1 MMLVVSFGMFAHD
14 FEVDGIYYKYVDKQT
29 KTVMVSCKGN
39 YHGSYANEYVG
50 SVSIPKTVACS
61 DTIYTVVSIEDGA
74 FANCGELTSITIPI
88 TIDTIG
94 PGAFQ
99 GCSGLTSV
107 VIPGSYIGRSAF
119 DGCKGLTSVVIGDSV
134 TVIGDHAFEFCNKL
148 KRAKI
153 GNSVRLIGEWAF
165 ADCDSLMA
173 IDIPNSVSKIGLHAF
188 SSCALKTITIG
199 NSVVEIGDMA
209 FMGCSGLE
217 EVNFNAEECAI
228 MGSYNSVFNGCVNL
242 RTVNIGATVKKIP
255 SYAFKG
261 CSGLT
266 SVDIPNS
273 VSKIGTCA
281 FADCAL
287 KTITIGNSVAEI
299 GVLVFMGCSE
309 LEEVNF
315 NAEDCEII
323 GNVSL
328 NPIFRGCTNLKII
341 NIGTTVKKI
350 PSYAFYG
357 CGGFTSIY
365 IPAMVSKIGEGAFKG
380 CVSLSSIKVSSENNS
395 YDSRNKCNA
404 IIETSSNT
412 LIVGCQNTVI
422 PNSVTAIAENAFNGI
437 HISEMHLPKSVTFVG
452 QMNNCA
458 DVCYCYN
465 PTPPTGGGYTS
476 NRLFVPKGS
485 FVAYSTAEG
494 WKSASQILE
503 FEEEDVDKHM
513 FTIVY
518 PEGGVVSQKVENGTI
533 LELQIVPSDGWKC
546 NTVTFNGTDVTDRLD
561 ANGTYNTPS
570 ITTDSQLNVV
580 FVKNSDSVLD
590 TFVDGDIKVYVKG
603 DIVTIIGADE
613 YSDVEIYD
621 MAGMTIYKGNEKVIT
636 LDNNGIYILTIEG
649 QVFKFAM

>member
-1 MMLVVSFGMFAHD
+1 
-14 FEVDGIYYKYVDKQT
+14 
-29 KTVMVSCKGN
+29 
-39 YHGSYANEYVG
+39 
-50 SVSIPKTVACS
+50 
-61 DTIYTVVSIEDGA
+61 
-74 FANCGELTSITIPI
+74 
-88 TIDTIG
+88 
-94 PGAFQ
+94 
-99 GCSGLTSV
+99 
-107 VIPGSYIGRSAF
+107 
-119 DGCKGLTSVVIGDSV
+119 
-134 TVIGDHAFEFCNKL
+134 
-148 KRAKI
+148 
-153 GNSVRLIGEWAF
+153 
-165 ADCDSLMA
+165 
-173 IDIPNSVSKIGLHAF
+173 
-188 SSCALKTITIG
+188 
-199 NSVVEIGDMA
+199 
-209 FMGCSGLE
+209 
-217 EVNFNAEECAI
+217 
-228 MGSYNSVFNGCVNL
+228 
-242 RTVNIGATVKKIP
+242 
-255 SYAFKG
+255 
-261 CSGLT
+261 
-266 SVDIPNS
+266 
-273 VSKIGTCA
+273 
-281 FADCAL
+281 
-287 KTITIGNSVAEI
+287 
-299 GVLVFMGCSE
+299 
-309 LEEVNF
+309 
-315 NAEDCEII
+315 
-323 GNVSL
+323 
-328 NPIFRGCTNLKII
+328 
-341 NIGTTVKKI
+341 
-350 PSYAFYG
+350 
-357 CGGFTSIY
+357 
-365 IPAMVSKIGEGAFKG
+365 MVSKIGEGAFKG
-380 CVSLSSIKVSSENNS
+380 CVSLTSIEVSSENNS

-546 NTVTFNGTDVTDRLD
+546 NTVTFNGTDITDRLD